1 MLHLITNRYRLKTI
15 RNRIM
20 VYFSLIFAIVIL
32 LVGFAGYRYISN
44 TLMSEIDH
52 YSEKIVEEK
61 KGNID
66 SFFSQIVTLLQMT
79 ASNSLL
85 ADAMLQENRTD
96 YGKLLLYQ
104 RQVEAYLT
112 NMQKFN
118 AKIKDLIIIDMNG
131 IVYDQTGP
139 VVSKEY
145 RFYGKSWM
153 GDVPYPFFK
162 VKFLGIH
169 DQNYYSEADS
179 GQIIS
184 AAAPIYDFNRSTP
197 NTRATLL
204 CNLNVSEI
212 EAVAKE
218 TRLEKSGFLIILDEN
233 GAPIYQ
239 PHTDYRIETIP
250 HLLKEKTLLPSGDF
264 ILNNDSESY
273 KVVYTT
279 SKVTGWKIAAFI
291 PMREVQSHM
300 QNLGTYIIGAIA
312 ASILLIAFSSYFLSA
327 QITRPFVSLMR
338 KMQRIERGDLDVQLL
353 DDSSDEMHKVT
364 QRMDSMIEN
373 IQSLTRDVYA
383 YQIQGKVM
391 ELQALQSQINP
402 HFLYN
407 TLQSVKALA
416 VTGRNADI
424 SKMVTL
430 MGGILRYAINNVQET
445 VTVEQELQHSDT
457 YMKIQKFR
465 YPDQFLYEV
474 YCEKG
479 LERTKMPK
487 LILQPLIENAIL
499 HGFEGGMKGKISVR
513 VEKAEAGIRISIEDN
528 GKGMSLEEETKLQRR
543 LEMSPVSDNTAEGG
557 VGLINVHHRIRMK
570 YGERYGVAF
579 ETVAGQGTRMEIQL
593 PCLEE
598 ST

>member
-1 MLHLITNRYRLKTI
+1 MHLITPRYRLRTI
-15 RNRIM
+15 RSRIM

-32 LVGFAGYRYISN
+32 IAGFAGYRYISN
-44 TLMSEIDH
+44 TLMSEIGH

-66 SFFSQIVTLLQMT
+66 SFFSQIVTLLQMM

-96 YGKLLLYQ
+96 YSKLLLYE

-118 AKIKDLIIIDMNG
+118 TKIKDLIIVDRNG

-139 VVSKEY
+139 VVSRDY

-153 GDVPYPFFK
+153 GDAPYPFFK
-162 VKFLGIH
+162 VKFLGMH
-169 DQNYYSEADS
+169 AQDYYSSEVDS
-179 GQIIS
+179 ELIIS
-184 AAAPIYDFNRSTP
+184 AVAPIYDFNRSEP

-204 CNLNVSEI
+204 CNLNASEI

-233 GAPIYQ
+233 GSPIFQSHTVYQ
-239 PHTDYRIETIP
+239 IESIP
-250 HLLKEKTLLPSGDF
+250 RLLKEKTGLPSGDF
-264 ILNNDSESY
+264 ILNDDSESY

-279 SKVTGWKIAAFI
+279 SKVTGWKIAAII
-291 PMREVQSHM
+291 PMREVQGHM
-300 QNLGTYIIGAIA
+300 RKIGTYLILAIA
-312 ASILLIAFSSYFLSA
+312 AAILLVAFASYVLSA
-327 QITRPFVSLMR
+327 QITRPFASLMR
-338 KMQRIERGDLDVQLL
+338 KMKRIERGEPDVHLL

-364 QRMDSMIEN
+364 LRMDSMIDN
-373 IQSLTRDVYA
+373 IQSLTRDIYA
-383 YQIQGKVM
+383 YQIHSKVM

-416 VTGRNADI
+416 VTGRTADI
-424 SKMVTL
+424 STMVTL
-430 MGGILRYAINNVQET
+430 IGGMLRYAINNVQEC
-445 VTVEQELQHSDT
+445 VKVEQELQHSDT
-457 YMKIQKFR
+457 YMKIQQYR

-474 YCEKG
+474 YCEDG
-479 LERTKMPK
+479 LAKTRMPK
-487 LILQPLIENAIL
+487 LILQPVIENAIL
-499 HGFEGGMKGKISVR
+499 HGFDGGMKGRIAIR
-513 VEKAEAGIRISIEDN
+513 VEKTETGMRISIADN
-528 GKGMSLEEETKLQRR
+528 GKGMSLEEETKLRCR
-543 LEMSPVSDNTAEGG
+543 LETSPASHPTGEGG

-570 YGERYGVAF
+570 YGEGYGVAF
-579 ETVAGQGTRMEIQL
+579 DTVSGQGTCMSIQL